1 MTATRALRLVHAHGV
16 TLKETRK
23 NLGLRTQPVD
33 ATHKN
38 SSSSQTMLKTRR
50 DVDQMAVQTKAMATA
65 MELAIIAIHGT
76 TKRSLSQK
84 MQHIDANI
92 RLKRPLMNT
101 TRQT

>member
-1 MTATRALRLVHAHGV
+1 MTAARTKRLVHARGV
-16 TLKETRK
+16 SLSVTKIK
-23 NLGLRTQPVD
+23 VSLRTQPVD

-38 SSSSQTMLKTRR
+38 SSSSQTTLKTRR

-101 TRQT
+101 TR